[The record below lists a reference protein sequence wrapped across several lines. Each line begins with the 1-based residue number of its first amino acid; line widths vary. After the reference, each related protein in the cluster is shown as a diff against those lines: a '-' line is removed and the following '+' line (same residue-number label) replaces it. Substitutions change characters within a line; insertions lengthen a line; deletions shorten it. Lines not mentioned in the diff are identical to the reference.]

1 MKSSP
6 ILNGKI
12 DDVDDFVAVRASAF
26 IPGHRRPALRTRW
39 TGGKDRTI
47 SSKSDQSL
55 GRLRYLLFSIAIGL
69 GFVHAWVGRAV
80 LHDIDGISYLD
91 MGDAYLRG
99 DWTTAVNGL
108 WSPLYALFLG
118 GALRVMKPSAS
129 WEFPLVHMVGFAIYV
144 GASLSFDFLWIEL
157 GHVLRERSTS
167 QEESRATFPEWAWLL
182 LGYCLFLWV
191 SLQLISV
198 VEETPDMLVAAAVYI
213 ASALLLRMS
222 RNHARIGTFFVLGL
236 VLGLGYLAKTILF
249 PLSFVFLA
257 VAAFMTYKRRESL
270 ARPLVAVL
278 VFLLTA
284 SPLLVVLSRAK
295 GRLTFGDSG
304 RINYIWHV
312 DGVPRMYW
320 QGDYPGS
327 GIPIHP
333 PRLILAKP
341 AVYEF
346 AAPFAA
352 TFPPWYDP
360 SYWYEGMHPH
370 FDLRKQVRALVV
382 GAGIYH
388 GLFLKSGAAL
398 VTISLTLLFLGGSM
412 RDISGRLDVLL
423 PAMAGLG
430 LYALV
435 HVEPRYVGSFILV
448 FWGGVLSQLRLP
460 KSELSSR
467 LLRAATLAIVAIYS
481 TELCVGALG
490 AAATERDLAAGAQ
503 EELQIAQGIRQAGLR
518 PGDRVA
524 TVGGMGAM
532 VWARLAKV
540 RIVANLPDDTDFWFQ
555 GDDTRSRTLSAFAAT
570 GAKAIVAASPSGAK
584 DGWIKIGQT
593 EYYLYALTDLK

>member
-1 MKSSP
+1 
-6 ILNGKI
+6 L
-12 DDVDDFVAVRASAF
+12 RA
-26 IPGHRRPALRTRW
+26 RQ
-39 TGGKDRTI
+39 TGGRDRTI
-47 SSKSDQSL
+47 SSNSDQSL
-55 GRLRYLLFSIAIGL
+55 SRLKYLLFSIAIGL
-69 GFVHAWVGRAV
+69 GFVQAWAGRAG

-99 DWTTAVNGL
+99 EWTTAINGL
-108 WSPLYALFLG
+108 WSPLYGLFLG
-118 GALRVMKPSAS
+118 SALRVVKPSSS

-144 GASLSFDFLWIEL
+144 GALLCFNFLWTEL
-157 GHVLRERSTS
+157 GHVLQERSTS
-167 QEESRATFPEWAWLL
+167 QEESWTTFPDWAWLL

-198 VEETPDMLVAAAVYI
+198 VEETPDMLVAAAVYV
-213 ASALLLRMS
+213 ASALLLRIS
-222 RNHARIGTFFVLGL
+222 RNHARTGTFFVLGL

-257 VAAFMTYKRRESL
+257 VAAFMTYRRRESL
-270 ARPLVAVL
+270 ARPLVTLL
-278 VFLLTA
+278 VFLLMA

-320 QGDYPGS
+320 QGNYPGS
-327 GIPIHP
+327 GSPIHP
-333 PRLILAKP
+333 PRLILTRP

-360 SYWYEGMHPH
+360 SYWYEGTHPH
-370 FDLRKQVRALVV
+370 FDLRKQLRALAEA
-382 GAGIYH
+382 AGIYH

-398 VTISLTLLFLGGSM
+398 LTISLTLLFLGGSM
-412 RDISGRLDVLL
+412 RDLAGGLDILL

-460 KSELSSR
+460 KSEFSGR
-467 LLRAATLAIVAIYS
+467 LLRAATLAIVVIYS
-481 TELCVGALG
+481 TELCVGAL
-490 AAATERDLAAGAQ
+490 AAAAAERALAAGAQ
-503 EELQIAQGIRQAGLR
+503 EDLQVAQGISQQGLR

-524 TVGGMGAM
+524 TVGGMSAM

-540 RIVANLPDDTDFWFQ
+540 RIVADLPDDADSWFQ
-555 GDDTRSRTLSAFAAT
+555 EPDTRSNTLSAFATT
-570 GAKAIVAASPSGAK
+570 GAKAIVAVRPSGAK
-584 DGWIKIGQT
+584 NGWIRIGRT
-593 EYYLYALTDLK
+593 EYYLYALTDLSNRPR